1 MKKCSTK
8 GAKCRVGAILL
19 LAVVAAGLAGCGT
32 AGEKV
37 DNKQPDG
44 NQEKVMTERESPSD
58 SEEITVDDV
67 RNHPE
72 TPASDFEYLDHGDS
86 VSIKAYNG
94 SDPIVVIPEQI
105 DGKDVI
111 SIMDGPFSNDSF
123 VKGISLP
130 ATIKELSWTFCNNAC
145 LQVVLA
151 TGVETVGE
159 GTFSCDNLRI
169 VDLGDNVTTFD
180 ESNFFFG
187 NMELLHIPSGVT
199 KLNKYM
205 FLGGTDELT
214 IVGES
219 GSYAESYAGEI
230 GVKFEAE

>member
-37 DNKQPDG
+37 DNKQPDE
-44 NQEKVMTERESPSD
+44 NQEKVVTESESASD

-111 SIMDGPFSNDSF
+111 SIIDGPFTNGSF

-130 ATIKELSWTFCNNAC
+130 DTIKELEWTFGNNKS
-145 LQVVLA
+145 LQIVLA
-151 TGVETVGE
+151 SGVETVGE
-159 GTFSCDNLRI
+159 GTFNCNSSLKY
-169 VDLGDNVTTFD
+169 VDLGDNLKEFTGD
-180 ESNFFFG
+180 NFFTSAL
-187 NMELLHIPSGVT
+187 EKIHIAASAENLD
-199 KLNKYM
+199 KA
-205 FLGGTDELT
+205 FFSDEGTVT
-214 IVGES
+214 IVGAA
-219 GSYAESYAGEI
+219 GSYAETFSKECGI
-230 GVKFEAE
+230 KFETE